1 MVGST
6 LLRHLLV
13 RRLLGAALVFSFSL
27 SIAPAWAA
35 GNIQEHTLKNGLRVI
50 VQEDHRAP
58 VVVSQVWYRTGSM
71 DEFNG
76 TTGVAHVLEH
86 MMFKGTKKVPAGEFS
101 KRIAAAGGR
110 ENAFTSSDYTAYF
123 QTLQKDKLPLAFE
136 LEADRMHNLLISDAE
151 FKKEIE
157 VVRNERR
164 WRTEDKPHALVY
176 ERLMAVAMQEHPY
189 RRPIIGWMNDL
200 LTMTAADA
208 RAWYARWYTPDNAT
222 LVVVG
227 DVKAGDVFKLADKIF
242 GKIPAKTLPV
252 RKPQQE
258 PEQEGI
264 KRLTVKAPAKLPYM
278 LMAWH
283 APRLSDPDKEWEPY
297 ALEML
302 SAVLDANAAAR
313 FPSNLVRGSQVAVE
327 ADASYDSV
335 QRGPGMFF
343 VDGTPSEGKTVA
355 DLEAAVRTELDRVKQ
370 DGVSEEELAR
380 IKSQVIASQVYQ
392 RDSMFYQAM
401 QIGEVVTVGF
411 NYDLLDKRIEKLK
424 QVTPQQVQEV
434 ARKYL
439 VDDHLTV
446 ATLDPQP
453 LDGKKPMARPKGLLH
468 GE

>member
-1 MVGST
+1 MMVGSMF
-6 LLRHLLV
+6 
-13 RRLLGAALVFSFSL
+13 RRAVLGALLLLSL
-27 SIAPAWAA
+27 APAWAA
-35 GNIQEHTLKNGLRVI
+35 SNIQQQILKNGLKVI

-58 VVVSQVWYRTGSM
+58 VVVSQIWYRTGSM

-86 MMFKGTKKVPAGEFS
+86 MMFKGTKAVPAGEFS

-110 ENAFTSSDYTAYF
+110 ENAFTNLDYTAYF
-123 QTLQKDKLPLAFE
+123 QTLQKDKLPLAFQ
-136 LEADRMHNLLISDAE
+136 LEADRMHNLVISDKE
-151 FKKEIE
+151 FAKEIE

-164 WRTEDKPHALVY
+164 WRTDDKPHSVVF
-176 ERLMAVAMQEHPY
+176 EKLMATAFQEHPY
-189 RRPIIGWMNDL
+189 RRPIIGWMDDL
-200 LTMTAADA
+200 QNMTAADA
-208 RAWYARWYTPDNAT
+208 RAWYARWYTPNNAT

-227 DVKAGDVFKLADKIF
+227 DVKAQDVFKLAEKYF
-242 GKIPAKTLPV
+242 GPVKAKSLPV

-258 PEQEGI
+258 PEQEGV
-264 KRLTVKAPAKLPYM
+264 KRVTVKAPARLPY
-278 LMAWH
+278 LAMAWH
-283 APRLSDPDKEWEPY
+283 APILKDVDHDWEPY

-313 FPSNLVRGSQVAVE
+313 LPKNLVRGSQIAVE
-327 ADASYDSV
+327 AGSGYDSI
-335 QRGPGMFF
+335 QRGPGLFV

-355 DLEAAVRTELDRVKQ
+355 ELESAVRAELERIKQ
-370 DGVSEEELAR
+370 EGVSEEELTR

-392 RDSMFYQAM
+392 RDSMFYQGM
-401 QIGEVVTVGF
+401 KIGEVETIGLGYEV
-411 NYDLLDKRIEKLK
+411 LDKRIEKLK

-453 LDGKKPMARPKGLLH
+453 LDGKKPMAPPKGLRH
-468 GE
+468 GG

>member
-1 MVGST
+1 MVRST
-6 LLRHLLV
+6 LLRGI
-13 RRLLGAALVFSFSL
+13 LGAGLALSL
-27 SIAPAWAA
+27 APAWAA
-35 GNIQEHTLKNGLRVI
+35 ANVQQTTLRNGLKVI

-58 VVVSQVWYRTGSM
+58 VVVSQIWYRTGSM

-110 ENAFTSSDYTAYF
+110 ENAFTSHDYTAYF

-136 LEADRMHNLLISDAE
+136 LEADRMANLVISDKE
-151 FKKEIE
+151 FEKEIE

-164 WRTEDKPHALVY
+164 WRTEDKPHSLVF
-176 ERLMAVAMQEHPY
+176 ERLMATALQAHPY
-189 RRPIIGWMNDL
+189 RRPIIGWMDDL
-200 LTMTAADA
+200 QNMTAADA
-208 RAWYARWYTPDNAT
+208 REWYARWYTPDNAT

-227 DVKAGDVFKLADKIF
+227 DVKARDVFKLADKHF
-242 GKIPAKTLPV
+242 GPIKAKPLPA

-264 KRLTVKAPAKLPYM
+264 KRVTVKAPAKLPYM
-278 LMAWH
+278 IMAWQ
-283 APRLSDPDKEWEPY
+283 APILKDADRDWEPY

-313 FPSNLVRGSQVAVE
+313 FPKNLVRGSQIAVE
-327 ADASYDSV
+327 AGASYDSV
-335 QRGPGMFF
+335 QRGPGLFL

-355 DLEAAVRTELDRVKQ
+355 ELETAVRAELERIKQ
-370 DGVSEEELAR
+370 EGVSEEELTR
-380 IKSQVIASQVYQ
+380 IRSQVIASQVYQ
-392 RDSMFYQAM
+392 RDSMFYQGM
-401 QIGEVVTVGF
+401 KIGEVVTVGF
-411 NYDLLDKRIEKLK
+411 GHDLVDKRIEKLK

-434 ARKYL
+434 ARRYL
-439 VDDHLTV
+439 VDDRLTV

-453 LDGKKPMARPKGLLH
+453 LDGKQPLAPPKGLRH
-468 GE
+468 GG

>member
-1 MVGST
+1 MVGSK
-6 LLRHLLV
+6 LLRHLL
-13 RRLLGAALVFSFSL
+13 GAALAVSC
-27 SIAPAWAA
+27 IPVMAA
-35 GNIQEHTLKNGLRVI
+35 GNVQSHTLKNGLRVI

-58 VVVSQVWYRTGSM
+58 VVVSQIWYRTGSM

-110 ENAFTSSDYTAYF
+110 ENAFTSNDYTAYF
-123 QTLQKDKLPLAFE
+123 QTLQKDKLQLAFE
-136 LEADRMHNLLISDAE
+136 LEADRMANLVISDKE
-151 FKKEIE
+151 FAKEIE

-164 WRTEDKPHALVY
+164 WRTEDKPHSIVY
-176 ERLMAVAMQEHPY
+176 ERLMATALQEHPY
-189 RRPIIGWMNDL
+189 RRPIIGWMDDL
-200 LTMTAADA
+200 MNLSAQDA
-208 RAWYARWYTPDNAT
+208 RDWYARWYTPDNAT

-227 DVKAGDVFKLADKIF
+227 DVKAGDVFKLADRHF
-242 GKIPAKTLPV
+242 GRIKAKALPV

-258 PEQEGI
+258 PEQTGI
-264 KRLTVKAPAKLPYM
+264 KRVTVKAPAELPYL

-283 APRLSDPDKEWEPY
+283 APKLNDPAKDWEPY

-313 FPSNLVRGSQVAVE
+313 FPSKLVRGSQIAVE
-327 ADASYDSV
+327 AGASYDSV

-343 VDGTPSEGKTVA
+343 VDGTPSEGKNVGE
-355 DLEAAVRTELDRVKQ
+355 LETAVRAELDRIKQ
-370 DGVSEEELAR
+370 EGVSEEELTR

-392 RDSMFYQAM
+392 RDSMFYQGM
-401 QIGEVVTVGF
+401 KIGEVVTVGF
-411 NYDLLDKRIEKLK
+411 NYDLPDLRIEKLK

-453 LDGKKPMARPKGLLH
+453 LDGKQPMAPPKGLRH
-468 GE
+468 GG